1 MRVPNTYVIIFSVL
15 LLCAV
20 ATWFIPGGVPQTWQV
35 FSALFEGFAQQ
46 AGIIAFVL
54 IIGGAFWVVNSTKA
68 VDAGITRFIAKAST
82 LERFS
87 LIRKLGIGNIVIV
100 LVMLLFGVFGA
111 VFGMS
116 EETIAFVAVVI
127 PLAKSLGYDEIV
139 GVCMV
144 YVAAHV
150 GFAGAMLNPFTVG
163 IAQEMSGLPLFSGI
177 EYRTV
182 CWVVLMAIA
191 IICVLC
197 YASKVKK
204 TRLAA
209 LVSGTGAGLAAASGT
224 GAGSGSGA
232 SAGLTAGSLSGS
244 LLGSETG
251 EGSCAGSE
259 SVEAV
264 RETKAGLNAWI
275 SFAVIA
281 VALALFSVFYA
292 SGCVVK
298 IGQGEFAAPWLLWT
312 ADALFVLSS
321 LLSLRSSTQMY
332 ILNLLMFT
340 ILFMVVGVMGYG
352 WYLPEICALFM
363 ALGIAAGIASG
374 NSADNIAK
382 EFIAGAKDIFSA
394 ALVIGFAAGI
404 IYILKNGNAID
415 PMLNS
420 MADAL
425 EGAGKTG
432 ALGMMYG
439 IQTFL
444 NLFIPSASAKAA
456 VTMPIMAPFSDMIGL
471 SRQATVLAFQFGD
484 GFTNMITPCSGVL
497 MAVLSVA
504 KIPYAKWFKWVW
516 KFILLLLAVGFLLLL
531 PAALLEIPGF

>member
-35 FSALFEGFAQQ
+35 FSALYEGFSQQ

-54 IIGGAFWVVNSTKA
+54 IIGGAFWVVNTTKA
-68 VDAGITRFIAKAST
+68 VDTGIMKFISQAKR
-82 LERFS
+82 LERFP
-87 LIRKLGIGNIVIV
+87 LMQKIGVGNVVIV
-100 LVMLLFGVFGA
+100 LVMLLFGLFGA

-163 IAQEMSGLPLFSGI
+163 IAQEMSGLVLFSGI

-182 CWVVLMAIA
+182 CWAVLMTIA
-191 IICVLC
+191 IICVLL
-197 YASKVKK
+197 YASRVKRK
-204 TRLAA
+204 RTAA
-209 LVSGTGAGLAAASGT
+209 GILDSGAGP
-224 GAGSGSGA
+224 
-232 SAGLTAGSLSGS
+232 
-244 LLGSETG
+244 
-251 EGSCAGSE
+251 E
-259 SVEAV
+259 SIEAV
-264 RETKAGLNAWI
+264 RETKAGLSAWI
-275 SFAVIA
+275 SFAIISVVLI
-281 VALALFSVFYA
+281 LFSIFYA
-292 SGCVVK
+292 SGCIVK
-298 IGQGEFAAPWLLWT
+298 IGQGEFAAPWLLWA

-321 LLSLRSSTQMY
+321 LVSLRSSTQMY

-340 ILFMVVGVMGYG
+340 ILFMVIGVMGYG

-363 ALGIAAGIASG
+363 ALGIAAGVASG

-531 PAALLEIPGF
+531 PAALLNLPGF